1 MATDADLW
9 FIRLPDGRVLRA
21 KSTEALRRYLK
32 TGGIPW
38 DSRVRR
44 SNEAP
49 WQTLDD
55 VDAFADLVPSENV
68 SESSDTAGAN
78 QAAAQRRLK
87 ASASS
92 DMRTLGMRGLVEELI
107 NAVDSCLQEN
117 KLIAAA
123 VTGLGIGVTLLFRSV
138 ALQDLPVDLHWAPNL
153 AAALV
158 LLVLFCI
165 CTSILTQLTAL
176 ELSRFRPAHFSEIR
190 GGLLSSA
197 AKLVVTLGVI
207 GGVLVS
213 VILLLRWLPEVLTP
227 ANPVDAGIWLDTL
240 LHVIRGLRLIVEAIC
255 WPIFGLAMLLMGPT
269 LVVEEYSIAK
279 GLREWLGMLRQHLGR
294 IYLYQAV
301 AFAFAAIMTLPL
313 LGPVLLA
320 SWLAPHP
327 LSLGESVT
335 FYLLLG
341 VSLTPMLAYLL
352 VAHVF
357 IYLNLRYEFFYSARD
372 R

>member
-21 KSTEALRRYLK
+21 KNTEQLRRYLK

-44 SNEAP
+44 STEAP

-55 VDAFADLVPSENV
+55 VEAFADLVPRDSAPEAA
-68 SESSDTAGAN
+68 TP
-78 QAAAQRRLK
+78 AAAQQKAK
-87 ASASS
+87 ASASG
-92 DMRTLGMRGLVEELI
+92 DMRTLGMRGLVDELI

-117 KLIAAA
+117 KLITAGL
-123 VTGLGIGVTLLFRSV
+123 TGLGIGITLLFRSV
-138 ALQDLPVDLHWAPNL
+138 ALPIL
-153 AAALV
+153 ADDMRWVGNVVAGAV
-158 LLVLFCI
+158 LLILFSI

-176 ELSRFRPAHFSEIR
+176 EMSRFRPAHLGEIR
-190 GGLLSSA
+190 GGVFRYALRIFA
-197 AKLVVTLGVI
+197 ALGLI
-207 GGVLVS
+207 GGALVS
-213 VILLLRWLPEVLTP
+213 IIVLLRWLPVAFALGDGHEPAWWHDAVL
-227 ANPVDAGIWLDTL
+227 N
-240 LHVIRGLRLIVEAIC
+240 VIHGARLIVEAIC
-255 WPIFGLAMLLMGPT
+255 WPIFGLAGLLMGPT
-269 LVVEEYSIAK
+269 LIVEEYSIAR
-279 GLREWLGMLRQHLGR
+279 GMSEWLGMLRKHLGR

-301 AFAFAAIMTLPL
+301 AFAFAAVMTLPL

-320 SWLAPHP
+320 FGVAPAT

-357 IYLNLRYEFFYSARD
+357 IYLNLRYEFFYSTRE